1 MVNLIICKH
10 KQHSDRQD
18 IDMLILSKGEGAM
31 RLTLHVYE
39 APTCEKRDQI
49 TTWELPG
56 LQIGC
61 DAQILA

>member
-18 IDMLILSKGEGAM
+18 IDMLILSKGEG
-31 RLTLHVYE
+31 
-39 APTCEKRDQI
+39 EKRDQI

-61 DAQILA
+61 NAQILA